1 MSNFQEDS
9 FQKRIKSK
17 EFRTLFAVWLSLL
30 FISFLILFFTPDSIL
45 YLYMLISSLIILAD
59 AAFIKIL
66 YQYPD
71 PIERANVE
79 FILGFL
85 FLIGIL
91 FSWLIWMN
99 IISMSFARNVCM
111 SAGMGV
117 SIFTGIVLIRYFTQV
132 KVRQ

>member
-9 FQKRIKSK
+9 FQKKIKSK
-17 EFRTLFAVWLSLL
+17 EFWTLFTVWLSLL
-30 FISFLILFFTPDSIL
+30 FISFLILFFTPDSFL
-45 YLYMLISSLIILAD
+45 YLYMLIASLIILGD
-59 AAFIKIL
+59 AAFLNVL

-71 PIERANVE
+71 PIERINVE

-91 FSWLIWMN
+91 FSWLIWIN
-99 IISMSFARNVCM
+99 VISLSFARSACM

-117 SIFTGIVLIRYFTQV
+117 SVFTGIVLVRYFTQV